1 MGANRTEE
9 ENEMR
14 CPMQDYRTVSV
25 SRPMRLLQRMRGMM
39 VLVSALG
46 LIDASQGVDASA
58 QQIVLQPDHA
68 TPGATVVLSG
78 KGLGGFQSVQF
89 NKVTFA
95 GLPALIQRWESDLV
109 EVKVP
114 RKAATGPVEV
124 FVGKKKLA
132 AGTFTVVAPKI
143 AGITPTEAERG
154 TVLTITGQY
163 FGVTAGSRDPNTMF
177 GVNDVVIGGV
187 VVRPKRWKDD
197 TIEVQIPANAASGE
211 VMVRLASS
219 DPLPDGS
226 CCAPVE
232 YVTSNAV
239 PVTLIPSVRVDPM
252 SGPAGTKV
260 VLFGQGF
267 GAAKGA
273 DDAVLI
279 GSNLATV
286 AQWKDDVIVV
296 HVPLGASTG
305 PLVLKAQGRQRSLGE
320 FTVYT
325 PRAASLTPAS
335 APIGTLLKIHGA
347 HFGFYSESGATPYN
361 FMDFNTGENRVE
373 IGGVPAPIYRWH
385 DDRIDVWVP
394 YSAKSGSVKIY
405 RSAGRPKADGS
416 CCGEQ
421 GEVVTDAGEFTVVTP
436 TIESYYPKA
445 AGLDA
450 LVTIKGKGFGTFLKT
465 AEHTGLNL
473 SQKAY
478 KRRLDVEINEP
489 EPSGTVVSNVS
500 RTEVLF
506 NGAAALV
513 QSWTDTEIV
522 VKVPHRNLY
531 GIGKRGAFYDD
542 LSTGPL
548 VVRRGS
554 WDVLP
559 DRTCCS
565 PTRWATAEAGEFT
578 IEAKGLPDDG
588 YWNNNRP
595 DASTNQ

>member
-1 MGANRTEE
+1 
-9 ENEMR
+9 
-14 CPMQDYRTVSV
+14 
-25 SRPMRLLQRMRGMM
+25 MM
-39 VLVSALG
+39 SLR
-46 LIDASQGVDASA
+46 
-58 QQIVLQPDHA
+58 IVLSAAILFSLVTDLAQA
-68 TPGATVVLSG
+68 ATASIELSSRSVTPGATLSLTG
-78 KGLGGFQSVQF
+78 KGFGNFKSVQT
-89 NKVTFA
+89 NKVTVN
-95 GLPALIQRWESDLV
+95 GVPALVQRWEPDLI

-114 RKAATGPVEV
+114 FKATSGPVEV
-124 FVGKKKLA
+124 LIGKKKLS
-132 AGTFTVVAPKI
+132 AGALSIVTPHI
-143 AGITPTEAERG
+143 ESITPTEAERG
-154 TVLTITGQY
+154 TLLQINGHN

-177 GVNDVVIGGV
+177 GVNDVMIGGV
-187 VVRPKRWKDD
+187 VVRARRWKDD
-197 TIEVQIPANAASGE
+197 KIEVEIPANASSGD
-211 VMVRLASS
+211 VAVRLASS

-232 YVTSNAV
+232 YVVSNAI
-239 PVTLIPSVRVDPM
+239 PLILIPSVRVDPV
-252 SGPAGTKV
+252 SGPVGTKV

-267 GAAKGA
+267 GTAKGP

-279 GSNLATV
+279 AGQPTTI

-296 HVPLGASTG
+296 HVPLGAESG
-305 PLVLKAQGRQRSLGE
+305 PMVLKSQGRQRTVAN
-320 FTVYT
+320 FTVHT
-325 PRAASLTPAS
+325 PKVTAMTPTS
-335 APIGTLLKIHGA
+335 APIGTLLRINGE

-373 IGGVPAPIYRWH
+373 IGGVPAVIYRWN

-394 YSAKSGSVKIY
+394 FSAKSGKVMIY
-405 RSAGRPKADGS
+405 RSANKPKPDGS
-416 CCGEQ
+416 CCAEKG
-421 GEVVTDAGEFTVVTP
+421 VVTAEAGDFTLVTP
-436 TIESYYPKA
+436 VIESYDPKS

-450 LVTIKGKGFGTFLKT
+450 TVTIKGKGFGTFLKT
-465 AEHTGLNL
+465 AEHTELGL

-489 EPSGTVVSNVS
+489 DSSSTVVSNVS

-513 QSWTDTEIV
+513 QSWTDNEIV

-531 GIGKRGAFYDD
+531 GIGKRGEFFDNLA
-542 LSTGPL
+542 TGPL

-559 DRTCCS
+559 DGTCCS
-565 PTRWATAEAGEFT
+565 PKKWLTLEAGQFT
-578 IEAKGLPDDG
+578 IEAKGLPDAG